1 MYHPVNPSLRP
12 PLCRFKGSC
21 GCSGEAENHD
31 GYTQRTLQEHKE
43 LVKQRSEMLYNTV
56 AGSSWCSNRMLQ
68 EHMQLVRPR
77 SGTLHSTK
85 VCHPDDCTGCYKH
98 RLGQLVRPRLGMLHR
113 IQVDHHGDQTACQDV
128 TNTETTSQ
136 TDREKQRVPTTV
148 EKLIIMMI
156 KQDVTNTETTSS
168 TDGEKQRVPTTV
180 EKLII
185 LSKFGEVWCLFSFIQ
200 GLPTNSEGRIARN
213 KSNSS
218 SVTCRAISTG
228 CNWGEKSCQSNQG
241 VQSSKCACAGVHY
254 MKMTV
259 MVIDDEIP

>member
-31 GYTQRTLQEHKE
+31 GYTQRMLQEHKE

-148 EKLIIMMI
+148 EKLII
-156 KQDVTNTETTSS
+156 
-168 TDGEKQRVPTTV
+168 
-180 EKLII
+180 

-241 VQSSKCACAGVHY
+241 VQSSECACAGVHY